1 MKKLILWLRTQ
12 CIISRYVLKQ
22 GRKFMTRVIHGPKDR
37 VIPFDLRN
45 KTRMVDAVLFAYY
58 YGRLRKKTGLEKFF
72 RDFFR
77 IFR

>member
-1 MKKLILWLRTQ
+1 
-12 CIISRYVLKQ
+12 
-22 GRKFMTRVIHGPKDR
+22 MTRVIHGPKDR